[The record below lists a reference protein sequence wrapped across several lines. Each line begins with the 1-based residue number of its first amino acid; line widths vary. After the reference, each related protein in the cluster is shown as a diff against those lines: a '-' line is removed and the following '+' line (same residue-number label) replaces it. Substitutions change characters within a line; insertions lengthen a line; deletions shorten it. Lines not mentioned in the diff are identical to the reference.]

1 MCNGDSNST
10 AEPAAAATNGVHPVQ
25 TTANGTH
32 PVQPKSA
39 PYQSIQ
45 DYLSN
50 VAKYKIIES
59 TLREGEQFANAF
71 FDTETKIKM
80 YILDPAIPDHSK
92 THHHKPQQ
100 RRITMLIR

>member
-1 MCNGDSNST
+1 MLNGHSNSS
-10 AEPAAAATNGVHPVQ
+10 AEPAVVAADGPTTTANGVHPVQ
-25 TTANGTH
+25 A
-32 PVQPKSA
+32 QPKSA

-50 VAKYKIIES
+50 VRNYKIIES

-80 YILDPAIPDHSK
+80 YRFGPSPAIPRNQSAGS
-92 THHHKPQQ
+92 
-100 RRITMLIR
+100 RC